1 MACQDDQLCARIK
14 TGISSAMHGV
24 QDLWDENLT
33 KESWEFL
40 LVDANNAFNKIN
52 RVRMIWTVRHLWPS
66 GDRFVFNCY
75 RHWSLLVLRNGNG
88 TASFLYIK

>member
-52 RVRMIWTVRHLWPS
+52 RVRMIWTVRHYGRPEIVL
-66 GDRFVFNCY
+66 
-75 RHWSLLVLRNGNG
+75 SLISTVTGHCL
-88 TASFLYIK
+88 S